1 MLSLGLSDP
10 FLQSVRIVA
19 PNSLLMS
26 VRSIHWWEG
35 TSNFFGSAVGLWMVP
50 MSQLYVAK
58 RFEAVSG
65 NVAFRLD
72 SLVFQSITFPISTRL
87 PASPAESRIV
97 WRNPEPAVSRETS
110 SATRTGPFST
120 TRIFAGPLT

>member
-1 MLSLGLSDP
+1 MSVSRMVLSFGLSDP

-50 MSQLYVAK
+50 MSQLYVPK
-58 RFEAVSG
+58 QFDAVRRT
-65 NVAFRLD
+65 VAFELPL
-72 SLVFQSITFPISTRL
+72 SYSYLAHIPISHSL
-87 PASPAESRIV
+87 SPS
-97 WRNPEPAVSRETS
+97 PPYS
-110 SATRTGPFST
+110 
-120 TRIFAGPLT
+120 